1 MITNSVNENDS
12 LCIVFNVKSKKKRR
26 SKVSAKKYEE
36 SLLIINFF
44 NENDSL
50 CIDLNVESK
59 EQKKDQVWMIAFDN
73 SFC

>member
-1 MITNSVNENDS
+1 MKTIRCALFLMLNR
-12 LCIVFNVKSKKKRR
+12 KKEKR

-50 CIDLNVESK
+50 CIDLNAESK
-59 EQKKDQVWMIAFDN
+59 KQKENQV
-73 SFC
+73 